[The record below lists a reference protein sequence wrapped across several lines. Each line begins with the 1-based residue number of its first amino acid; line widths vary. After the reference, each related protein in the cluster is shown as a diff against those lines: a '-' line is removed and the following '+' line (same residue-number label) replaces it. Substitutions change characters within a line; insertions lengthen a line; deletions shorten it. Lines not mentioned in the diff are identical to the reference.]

1 MPIIFFKEHNE
12 NTIELEPYC
21 SFGKKFKEKVEA
33 GIDGSCVTVPI
44 SNYKGEL
51 SAGFEVDRYYAND
64 IRLKFC
70 FNRNPNSTTTNE
82 EYLVHHTLEFDF
94 DLDFEDIQRGSLED
108 ISKRSKYFYIE
119 GVSYYEFTYQMGRK
133 SAEMRFDVLTSEKD
147 IDRVCNQLI
156 SHDIAI
162 FSRGW

>member
-70 FNRNPNSTTTNE
+70 FNRNPN
-82 EYLVHHTLEFDF
+82 
-94 DLDFEDIQRGSLED
+94 
-108 ISKRSKYFYIE
+108 
-119 GVSYYEFTYQMGRK
+119 
-133 SAEMRFDVLTSEKD
+133 
-147 IDRVCNQLI
+147 
-156 SHDIAI
+156 
-162 FSRGW
+162 